1 MKWLK
6 NYQLFKESKSYS
18 NKNLISEIC
27 VSMVLLNNEFLDN
40 ILDRGLKARY
50 SENSQI
56 FLTDLKNL
64 LIAKNRLHLGIF
76 IDGKCQ
82 SDDEVS
88 KINGLF
94 DEIKFDIENDWN
106 LLVNARVTA
115 RNIIDKLLPSQKIS
129 PEDISR
135 IYWIGPNKDDDH
147 QEDIV
152 LELNDGQQFSF
163 FLNKNLSG
171 QKSASFNLFA
181 VELIGENLDKLFNE
195 EYLPKWNKLAQEWC
209 SVLYE
214 NANSNIQRHIEKF
227 LDMKRIDSMGYF
239 EYFDVRH
246 NDPKY
251 KHLGEFIE
259 EFDKNILKFSD
270 LMMEIWKNRDICFN
284 DPDKVYKEWSE
295 IKIVILNSKIIENLL
310 TTSLKTD
317 FTEDIVKVEDNFK
330 KAGGTVKMKLFKVM
344 VDKMG
349 CLERPVYY
357 LANNGN
363 QFTMVPSRDF
373 FRKNYDDLVIKF
385 DYHVNFEV
393 SEDVED
399 DNDFKM
405 EIKLEIDDQTLIDMF
420 VIVKF
425 SGGEMSG
432 KLTSKYKFEIA
443 PNFNYLTSE
452 K

>member
-1 MKWLK
+1 
-6 NYQLFKESKSYS
+6 
-18 NKNLISEIC
+18 
-27 VSMVLLNNEFLDN
+27 
-40 ILDRGLKARY
+40 
-50 SENSQI
+50 
-56 FLTDLKNL
+56 
-64 LIAKNRLHLGIF
+64 
-76 IDGKCQ
+76 
-82 SDDEVS
+82 
-88 KINGLF
+88 
-94 DEIKFDIENDWN
+94 
-106 LLVNARVTA
+106 
-115 RNIIDKLLPSQKIS
+115 
-129 PEDISR
+129 
-135 IYWIGPNKDDDH
+135 
-147 QEDIV
+147 
-152 LELNDGQQFSF
+152 
-163 FLNKNLSG
+163 
-171 QKSASFNLFA
+171 
-181 VELIGENLDKLFNE
+181 
-195 EYLPKWNKLAQEWC
+195 
-209 SVLYE
+209 
-214 NANSNIQRHIEKF
+214 
-227 LDMKRIDSMGYF
+227 MKRIDSMGYF

-399 DNDFKM
+399 NNDFKM